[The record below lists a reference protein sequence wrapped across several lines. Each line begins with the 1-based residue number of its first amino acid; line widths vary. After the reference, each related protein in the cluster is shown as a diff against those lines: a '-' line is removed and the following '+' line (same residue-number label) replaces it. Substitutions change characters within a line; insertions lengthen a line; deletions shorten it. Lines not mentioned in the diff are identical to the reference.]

1 MPSWLTPSLAS
12 NSKGV
17 KLARELVYWYN
28 GHPDQENIRQ
38 NLTDVKNVT
47 IVGNGNVAID
57 IARILMSSTN
67 TLENT

>member
-1 MPSWLTPSLAS
+1 MPSWLTPSIGG
-12 NSKGV
+12 NSKRV

-57 IARILMSSTN
+57 IARILMSPSEALAN
-67 TLENT
+67 T